1 MILVCLRKC
10 GLYRDEERDISETQ
24 NMKTDERSGS
34 RTRMHSAGVNVGA
47 KEMMITVPMV
57 GKLRIIASYG
67 EGSPEILEH

>member
-1 MILVCLRKC
+1 
-10 GLYRDEERDISETQ
+10 
-24 NMKTDERSGS
+24 
-34 RTRMHSAGVNVGA
+34 MHSAGVNVGA